1 MNKKQTA
8 LFWLI
13 RIAIWLI
20 WLLLIAIDGLSMGW
34 SWLPWVGIGFLFAW
48 QMDYW
53 FRTNEIG
60 KLLMLFVPYMVLTD
74 FVMSFNY

>member
-13 RIAIWLI
+13 RLIIWSM
-20 WLLLIAIDGLSMGW
+20 WLGLIAIDGLSMGW
-34 SWLPWVGIGFLFAW
+34 GWLPWVGMGFLFAW
-48 QMDYW
+48 QLDYW

-60 KLLMLFVPYMVLTD
+60 KAMLLVIPYMVLAD
-74 FVMSFNY
+74 FVQSFNT